1 MQSPH
6 PEFQRRRY
14 RSRSPEIQILYR
26 LPIKFDIIIK
36 IDIPGIRQGPVKN
49 DVVIM
54 IPLTPGKT
62 SLIDGDA
69 H

>member
-26 LPIKFDIIIK
+26 LPVKFDLIIK
-36 IDIPGIRQGPVKN
+36 IDIPGIRQGPV
-49 DVVIM
+49 M